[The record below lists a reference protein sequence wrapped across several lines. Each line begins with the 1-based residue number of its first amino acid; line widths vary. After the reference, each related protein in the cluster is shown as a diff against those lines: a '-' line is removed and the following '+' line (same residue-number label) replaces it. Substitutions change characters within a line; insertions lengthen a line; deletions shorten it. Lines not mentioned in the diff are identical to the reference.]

1 MNRRSLL
8 LAPLLAA
15 PAIARTAQGQAAAPV
30 VASFSILGD
39 LLRQT
44 GGEAVAVRAIA
55 GPDAD
60 AHVFQPRPSDAGSLR
75 GAKMLLRNGLG
86 FDPWFDRLARGAAP
100 TVPMVTAAEGLP
112 RRMMPGHAHGGAA
125 PREVADPH
133 AWQDVTAAAHYVRNI
148 AAGLAAAG
156 ITASGAEP
164 YLARLAALDAWV
176 RAEIARVPAARRV
189 VVTSHDAFGWF
200 AAAYGVRFL
209 APQGVSTDAQASAA
223 QVARLIRQL
232 RQDNIT
238 AVFIEN
244 MSQPATL
251 QRLATE
257 AGVRVQGRL
266 FADALSPP
274 DGPAPS
280 YEAMMRHNVGLMVP
294 AMLG

>member
-1 MNRRSLL
+1 MKRRTLL
-8 LAPLLAA
+8 LAPLASAA
-15 PAIARTAQGQAAAPV
+15 FGAQAQTAAPV

-44 GGEAVAVRAIA
+44 GREAVTVRAIA

-60 AHVFQPRPSDAGSLR
+60 AHVFQPRPSDAQALR
-75 GAKMLLRNGLG
+75 GARLLLRNGLG

-100 TVPMVTAAEGLP
+100 NVPMVTAAEGLP
-112 RRMMPGHAHGGAA
+112 RRTMRHAHGNGP

-133 AWQDVTAAAHYVRNI
+133 AWQDVAAAAHYVRQI

-156 ITASGAEP
+156 IAAPGAEA
-164 YLARLAALDAWV
+164 YLARLDALDAWV
-176 RAEIARVPAARRV
+176 RGEIARVPEARRV

-209 APQGVSTDAQASAA
+209 APQGISTEAQASAA

-232 RQDNIT
+232 RQEGVT

-251 QRLATE
+251 QRLAEE
-257 AGVRVQGRL
+257 AGVRVRGRL
-266 FADALSPP
+266 FADALSPEG
-274 DGPAPS
+274 GPAAT
-280 YEAMMRHNVGLMVP
+280 YEAMMRHNVGLLVP